1 MRRQH
6 RKASRIRLIAQTQ
19 HERQHG
25 VVVDHLLRAP
35 FAFSINPYH
44 LDDAD
49 GAYSNAGRDLPVGG
63 HWSFFAQAL
72 RAATTYE

>member
-1 MRRQH
+1 MNDSTGSLAITCCVRRLP
-6 RKASRIRLIAQTQ
+6 S
-19 HERQHG
+19 
-25 VVVDHLLRAP
+25 
-35 FAFSINPYH
+35 SINPYH

-49 GAYSNAGRDLPVGG
+49 CGYSNAGRNLPASG